1 MWVERYKNALGKS
14 NHGGQSLYWHTFD
27 GVGAAVQALKLARLK
42 HSVDKRI
49 ADIAVFATAVHD
61 VGKLDP
67 DFQKM
72 LKAARDYPG
81 DRSKFPQKRV
91 KHEASTFDYDHRE
104 LVKNSIGEICR
115 EIRAVCSYSINPDY
129 LNNPESMDWVWTF
142 VVTHHGLFYLSYEKW
157 GDNPIRP
164 CVRRKWTTFYPNE
177 IRRFTLADLLF
188 KFHPIGGLVI
198 LGDLMGSFAFE
209 QKCSLDQAFEGVSD
223 LHTAFNRLLH
233 KADELE
239 KSIQAYDPRIYS
251 LRQTLELLAARL

>member
-14 NHGGQSLYWHTFD
+14 NHCGQSLYCHTFD
-27 GVGAAVQALKLARLK
+27 GVEAAVRALHLTNR
-42 HSVDKRI
+42 VDKRI
-49 ADIAVFATAVHD
+49 ADIAIFATAVHD

-81 DRSKFPQKRV
+81 DLSKFPKKRV
-91 KHEASTFDYDHRE
+91 KHEASSFDYDHRE
-104 LVKNSIGEICR
+104 LVENCINEICR
-115 EIRAVCSYSINPDY
+115 EIKAVCGYSINADH
-129 LNNPESMDWVWTF
+129 LNNSDSMDWVWTF

-177 IRRFTLADLLF
+177 VRRLTLADLLF

-209 QKCSLDQAFEGVSD
+209 QKRSLDQTFEGVLN
-223 LHTAFNRLLH
+223 LHTAFNQLVH
-233 KADELE
+233 EADELE
-239 KSIQAYDPRIYS
+239 KSIQVYDPRTYS
-251 LRQTLELLAARL
+251 LRQTLELLAAGL

>member
-1 MWVERYKNALGKS
+1 MWVKRYKNTLGKS
-14 NHGGQSLYWHTFD
+14 NHGGQSLYYHTFD
-27 GVGAAVQALKLARLK
+27 GVEAAVRALKLT
-42 HSVDKRI
+42 HSIDKRM
-49 ADIAVFATAVHD
+49 ADIAVFATTVHD

-81 DRSKFPQKRV
+81 DLSKFPKKRV
-91 KHEASTFDYDHRE
+91 KHEASSFDYDHRE
-104 LVKNSIGEICR
+104 LVENSINEICQ
-115 EIRAVCSYSINPDY
+115 EIRAVCSYSINPNH
-129 LNNPESMDWVWTF
+129 LTNPESMDWVWAF
-142 VVTHHGLFYLSYEKW
+142 VVTHHGLFYLSHEKW

-209 QKCSLDQAFEGVSD
+209 QKRSLDQAFEGISD
-223 LHTAFNRLLH
+223 LRTAFNRLLH
-233 KADELE
+233 QADELE
-239 KSIQAYDPRIYS
+239 KSIQAYDPRTYS
-251 LRQTLELLAARL
+251 LRQTLELLAAGL